1 MIELVR
7 SKEFA
12 WLFLLFLSLTSVT
25 AWVVANPP
33 MQDQFASITVLGTDM
48 TATNYFPAGNS
59 TITPQEA
66 VQWNVFVYNHL
77 GTAQLFLLTMKL
89 ANQTISGPSS
99 PTNTPN
105 AGKIL
110 MQTYRAVLGNETW
123 NIPINWFVDSFTNT
137 TTPQGNTIGIDSVNV
152 NGQLTNGTMIS
163 ANGGQNFR
171 IVLELEA
178 YDFQT
183 GSFVFSFRSN
193 GTVRS
198 VWDQIWFS
206 LK

>member
-1 MIELVR
+1 MMELVR

-33 MQDQFASITVLGTDM
+33 MQDQFASISVLGTDM

-110 MQTYRAVLGNETW
+110 MQTYRAVL
-123 NIPINWFVDSFTNT
+123 
-137 TTPQGNTIGIDSVNV
+137 IDSVNV

-183 GSFVFSFRSN
+183 GSFIFSFRSN